1 MKLHEEISYKED
13 LYFKDEEMDEL
24 WSKLE
29 QVEVAKEQEIS

>member
-29 QVEVAKEQEIS
+29 QVEVAKEPLKN